1 MKPVDLTALKR
12 LINAYQSYYQSE
24 IKTLMTKK
32 SFKEDVIGMQSNLMN
47 FAFKLT
53 MDKDRASDLVQ
64 DTTLKALDSENKF
77 AENVNFKGWLFT
89 IMRNI
94 FINNY
99 RRTMREST
107 VMDVTDTIFHVSD
120 TRQAPETPDGTY
132 AVSEISELIARIP
145 EEFSKPFQMHVAGY
159 KYEEIAEMLNLPLG
173 TVKSRIFTT
182 RTQLKALL
190 KDYR

>member
-1 MKPVDLTALKR
+1 MKNR
-12 LINAYQSYYQSE
+12 
-24 IKTLMTKK
+24 
-32 SFKEDVIGMQSNLMN
+32 SFADNVVGMQGNLMN

-64 DTTLKALDSENKF
+64 ETTLKALDSQGKF

-99 RRTMREST
+99 RRNVRQSSLL
-107 VMDVTDTIFHVSD
+107 DTSD
-120 TRQAPETPDGTY
+120 NLFQVCDTHTSPETPEGIY
-132 AVSEISELIARIP
+132 AVNEISEVISKIP
-145 EEFSKPFQMHVAGY
+145 KEFSKPFYMHVAGY
-159 KYEEIAEMLNLPLG
+159 KYEEIAEILHLPLG

-182 RTQLKALL
+182 RTQLKSLL

>member
-1 MKPVDLTALKR
+1 
-12 LINAYQSYYQSE
+12 
-24 IKTLMTKK
+24 MTRK
-32 SFKEDVIGMQSNLMN
+32 SFKDDVIGMQTNLMN

-64 DTTLKALDSENKF
+64 DTTLKALDSEGKF
-77 AENVNFKGWLFT
+77 AENVNFKGWIFT

-99 RRTMREST
+99 RRSVREST
-107 VMDVTDTIFHVSD
+107 VLDTSDTIFHVSD
-120 TRQAPETPDGTY
+120 TRTAPETPDGMY

-145 EEFSKPFQMHVAGY
+145 SDFSKPFQMHVAGY

>member
-1 MKPVDLTALKR
+1 ML
-12 LINAYQSYYQSE
+12 
-24 IKTLMTKK
+24 KK
-32 SFKEDVIGMQSNLMN
+32 SFKEDVIGMQNNLMN

-64 DTTLKALDSENKF
+64 DTTLKALDSEAKF

-99 RRTMREST
+99 RRTVREST
-107 VMDVTDTIFHVSD
+107 VLDTSDSIFHVSD
-120 TRQAPETPDGTY
+120 TRPAPETPDGIY

-145 EEFSKPFQMHVAGY
+145 ADFSKPFQMHVAGY
-159 KYEEIAEMLNLPLG
+159 KYEEIAEILDLPLG

>member
-1 MKPVDLTALKR
+1 MAK
-12 LINAYQSYYQSE
+12 
-24 IKTLMTKK
+24 KT
-32 SFKEDVIGMQSNLMN
+32 FKNDVIGMQGNLMS

-53 MDKDRASDLVQ
+53 SDKDKASDLVQ
-64 DTTLKALDSENKF
+64 DTTLKALDSEDKF

-99 RRTMREST
+99 RRSVRENT
-107 VMDVTDTIFHVSD
+107 VSD
-120 TRQAPETPDGTY
+120 TTEGLFHLNSAQEASETPDGSYT
-132 AVSEISELIARIP
+132 VSEISEIIQKIP
-145 EEFSKPFQMHVAGY
+145 QEFSKPFPMHVAGY
-159 KYEEIAEMLNLPLG
+159 KYEEIADQLGLPLG

-182 RTQLKALL
+182 RHQLRALL

>member
-1 MKPVDLTALKR
+1 ML
-12 LINAYQSYYQSE
+12 
-24 IKTLMTKK
+24 KK
-32 SFKEDVIGMQSNLMN
+32 SFKEDVIGMQNNLMN

-64 DTTLKALDSENKF
+64 DTTLKALDSEAKF

-99 RRTMREST
+99 RRTVREST
-107 VMDVTDTIFHVSD
+107 VLDTSDPIFHVSD
-120 TRQAPETPDGTY
+120 TRPAPETPDGIY

-145 EEFSKPFQMHVAGY
+145 ADFSKPFQMHVAGY
-159 KYEEIAEMLNLPLG
+159 KYEEIAEILNLPLG

>member
-1 MKPVDLTALKR
+1 
-12 LINAYQSYYQSE
+12 
-24 IKTLMTKK
+24 MTRK
-32 SFKEDVIGMQSNLMN
+32 SFKEDVIGMQGNLMN

-64 DTTLKALDSENKF
+64 DTTLKALDSESKF

-99 RRTMREST
+99 RRSVRENT
-107 VMDVTDTIFHVSD
+107 VLDTSDAIFHVDD

-132 AVSEISELIARIP
+132 AVSEISEVISRIP
-145 EEFSKPFQMHVAGY
+145 TDFSKPFQMHVAGY
-159 KYEEIAEMLNLPLG
+159 KYEEIAEILNLPLG

-182 RTQLKALL
+182 RTQLKTLL

>member
-1 MKPVDLTALKR
+1 
-12 LINAYQSYYQSE
+12 
-24 IKTLMTKK
+24 MTRK
-32 SFKEDVIGMQSNLMN
+32 SFKDDVIGMQTNLMN

-64 DTTLKALDSENKF
+64 DTTLKALDSEGKF
-77 AENVNFKGWLFT
+77 AENVNFKGWIFT

-99 RRTMREST
+99 RRSVREST
-107 VMDVTDTIFHVSD
+107 ILDTSDTIFHVSD
-120 TRQAPETPDGTY
+120 TRPAPETPDGTY
-132 AVSEISELIARIP
+132 AVSEISDLISKIP
-145 EEFSKPFQMHVAGY
+145 AEFSKPFQMHVAGY
-159 KYEEIAEMLNLPLG
+159 KYEEIAETLNLPLG

>member
-1 MKPVDLTALKR
+1 
-12 LINAYQSYYQSE
+12 
-24 IKTLMTKK
+24 
-32 SFKEDVIGMQSNLMN
+32 MN

-64 DTTLKALDSENKF
+64 ETTLKALDSQGKF
-77 AENVNFKGWLFT
+77 SENVNFKGWLFT

-99 RRTMREST
+99 RRNVRQSSLI
-107 VMDVTDTIFHVSD
+107 DTDDNIFRIGD
-120 TRQAPETPDGTY
+120 THIAPDSPDGTY
-132 AVSEISELIARIP
+132 AVNEISQVIEQIP
-145 EEFSKPFQMHVAGY
+145 SDFSKPFQMHVAGY
-159 KYEEIAEMLNLPLG
+159 KYEEISEILNLPLG

-182 RTQLKALL
+182 RTQLKSLL

>member
-1 MKPVDLTALKR
+1 ML
-12 LINAYQSYYQSE
+12 
-24 IKTLMTKK
+24 KK
-32 SFKEDVIGMQSNLMN
+32 SFKEDVIGMQDNLMN

-64 DTTLKALDSENKF
+64 DTTLKALDSEAKF

-99 RRTMREST
+99 RRTVREST
-107 VMDVTDTIFHVSD
+107 VLDTSDSIFHVSD
-120 TRQAPETPDGTY
+120 TRPAPETPDGIY

-145 EEFSKPFQMHVAGY
+145 ADFSKPFQMHVAGY
-159 KYEEIAEMLNLPLG
+159 KYEEIAEILNLPLG

>member
-1 MKPVDLTALKR
+1 ML
-12 LINAYQSYYQSE
+12 
-24 IKTLMTKK
+24 KK
-32 SFKEDVIGMQSNLMN
+32 SFKEDVIGMQNNLMN

-64 DTTLKALDSENKF
+64 DTTLKALDSEAKF
-77 AENVNFKGWLFT
+77 AENVNFKGWHFK

-99 RRTMREST
+99 RRTVREST
-107 VMDVTDTIFHVSD
+107 VLDTSDSIFHVSD
-120 TRQAPETPDGTY
+120 TRPAPETPDGIY

-145 EEFSKPFQMHVAGY
+145 ADFSKPFQMHVAGY
-159 KYEEIAEMLNLPLG
+159 KYEEIAEILNLPLG

>member
-1 MKPVDLTALKR
+1 MK
-12 LINAYQSYYQSE
+12 
-24 IKTLMTKK
+24 KK
-32 SFKEDVIGMQSNLMN
+32 SFTDDVVGMQSNLMN

-64 DTTLKALDSENKF
+64 ETTLKALDSQGKF

-99 RRTMREST
+99 RRNVRQSSLVDT
-107 VMDVTDTIFHVSD
+107 TDNLFQISD
-120 TRQAPETPDGTY
+120 SHASSETPDGTY
-132 AVSEISELIARIP
+132 AVNEISDVIAKIP
-145 EEFSKPFQMHVAGY
+145 AEFSKPFQMHVAGY
-159 KYEEIAEMLNLPLG
+159 KYEEIAEILSLPLG

-182 RTQLKALL
+182 RTQLKSLL

>member
-1 MKPVDLTALKR
+1 ML
-12 LINAYQSYYQSE
+12 
-24 IKTLMTKK
+24 KK
-32 SFKEDVIGMQSNLMN
+32 SFKEDVIGMQNNLMN

-53 MDKDRASDLVQ
+53 MDKDPASDLVQ
-64 DTTLKALDSENKF
+64 DTTLKALDSEAKF

-99 RRTMREST
+99 RRTVREST
-107 VMDVTDTIFHVSD
+107 VLDTSDSIFHVSD
-120 TRQAPETPDGTY
+120 TRPAPETPDGIY

-145 EEFSKPFQMHVAGY
+145 ADFSKPFQMHVAGY
-159 KYEEIAEMLNLPLG
+159 KYEEIAEILNLPLG

>member
-1 MKPVDLTALKR
+1 ML
-12 LINAYQSYYQSE
+12 
-24 IKTLMTKK
+24 KK
-32 SFKEDVIGMQSNLMN
+32 SFKEDVIGMQNNLMN

-64 DTTLKALDSENKF
+64 DTTLKALDSEAKF
-77 AENVNFKGWLFT
+77 AENVNFKGWLST

-99 RRTMREST
+99 RRTVREST
-107 VMDVTDTIFHVSD
+107 VLDTSDSIFHVSD
-120 TRQAPETPDGTY
+120 TRPAPETPDGIY

-145 EEFSKPFQMHVAGY
+145 ADFSKPFQMHVAGY
-159 KYEEIAEMLNLPLG
+159 KYEEIAEILNLPLG

>member
-1 MKPVDLTALKR
+1 MNNGSIFKDR
-12 LINAYQSYYQSE
+12 LVS
-24 IKTLMTKK
+24 L
-32 SFKEDVIGMQSNLMN
+32 QSNLTN
-47 FAFKLT
+47 FAFQLT
-53 MDKDRASDLVQ
+53 ANREAAQDLVQ
-64 DTTLKALDSENKF
+64 DTTLKVLDNEAKYVDNI
-77 AENVNFKGWLFT
+77 NFKGWVFT

-99 RRTMREST
+99 RRTVREST
-107 VMDVTDTIFHVSD
+107 VLDTSDSIFHVSD
-120 TRQAPETPDGTY
+120 TRPAPETPDGIY

-145 EEFSKPFQMHVAGY
+145 ADFSKPFQMHVAGY
-159 KYEEIAEMLNLPLG
+159 KYEEIAEILNLPLG

>member
-1 MKPVDLTALKR
+1 ML
-12 LINAYQSYYQSE
+12 
-24 IKTLMTKK
+24 KK
-32 SFKEDVIGMQSNLMN
+32 SFKEDVIGMQNNLMN

-64 DTTLKALDSENKF
+64 DTTLKALDSEAKF

-94 FINNY
+94 FITNY
-99 RRTMREST
+99 RRTVREST
-107 VMDVTDTIFHVSD
+107 VLDTSDSIFHVSD
-120 TRQAPETPDGTY
+120 TRPAPETPDGIY

-145 EEFSKPFQMHVAGY
+145 ADFSKPFQMHVAGY
-159 KYEEIAEMLNLPLG
+159 KYEEIAEILNLPLG

-190 KDYR
+190 KDCR

>member
-1 MKPVDLTALKR
+1 
-12 LINAYQSYYQSE
+12 
-24 IKTLMTKK
+24 
-32 SFKEDVIGMQSNLMN
+32 
-47 FAFKLT
+47 

-64 DTTLKALDSENKF
+64 DTTLKALDSEAKF

-99 RRTMREST
+99 RRTVREST
-107 VMDVTDTIFHVSD
+107 VLDTSDSIFHVSS
-120 TRQAPETPDGTY
+120 TRPAPETPDGIY

-145 EEFSKPFQMHVAGY
+145 ADFSKPFQMHVAGY
-159 KYEEIAEMLNLPLG
+159 KYEEIAEILNLPLG

>member
-1 MKPVDLTALKR
+1 
-12 LINAYQSYYQSE
+12 
-24 IKTLMTKK
+24 
-32 SFKEDVIGMQSNLMN
+32 MQTNLMN

-64 DTTLKALDSENKF
+64 DTTLKALDSEGKF
-77 AENVNFKGWLFT
+77 AENVNFKGWIFT

-99 RRTMREST
+99 RRSVREST
-107 VMDVTDTIFHVSD
+107 ILDTSDTIFHVSD
-120 TRQAPETPDGTY
+120 TRPAPETPDGTY
-132 AVSEISELIARIP
+132 AVSEISDLISKIP
-145 EEFSKPFQMHVAGY
+145 AEFSKPFQMHVAGY
-159 KYEEIAEMLNLPLG
+159 KYEEIAETLNLPLG

>member
-1 MKPVDLTALKR
+1 ML
-12 LINAYQSYYQSE
+12 
-24 IKTLMTKK
+24 KK
-32 SFKEDVIGMQSNLMN
+32 SFKEDVIGMQNNLMN

-64 DTTLKALDSENKF
+64 DTTLKALDSESKF

-99 RRTMREST
+99 RRTVREST
-107 VMDVTDTIFHVSD
+107 VLDTSDSIFHVSD
-120 TRQAPETPDGTY
+120 TRPAPETPDGIY

-145 EEFSKPFQMHVAGY
+145 ADFSKPFQMHVAGY
-159 KYEEIAEMLNLPLG
+159 KYEEIAEILNLPLG

>member
-1 MKPVDLTALKR
+1 ML
-12 LINAYQSYYQSE
+12 
-24 IKTLMTKK
+24 KK
-32 SFKEDVIGMQSNLMN
+32 SFKEDVIGMQNNLMN

-64 DTTLKALDSENKF
+64 DTTLKALDSEAKF

-99 RRTMREST
+99 RRTVREST
-107 VMDVTDTIFHVSD
+107 VLDTSDSIFHVSD
-120 TRQAPETPDGTY
+120 TRPAPETPDGIY

-145 EEFSKPFQMHVAGY
+145 ADFSKPFQMHVAGY
-159 KYEEIAEMLNLPLG
+159 KYEEIAEILNLPLG

>member
-1 MKPVDLTALKR
+1 
-12 LINAYQSYYQSE
+12 
-24 IKTLMTKK
+24 MTRK
-32 SFKEDVIGMQSNLMN
+32 SFKDDVIGMQGKLMS

-64 DTTLKALDSENKF
+64 DTTLKALDSEGKF

-99 RRTMREST
+99 RRSVRENT
-107 VMDVTDTIFHVSD
+107 VLDTSDTIFHISD
-120 TRQAPETPDGTY
+120 TRQAPETPDGSY
-132 AVSEISELIARIP
+132 AVSEITELISRIP
-145 EEFSKPFQMHVAGY
+145 QEFSRPFQMHVAGY
-159 KYEEIAEMLNLPLG
+159 KYEEIAEILKLPLG

-182 RTQLKALL
+182 RSQLRTML

>member
-1 MKPVDLTALKR
+1 ML
-12 LINAYQSYYQSE
+12 
-24 IKTLMTKK
+24 KK
-32 SFKEDVIGMQSNLMN
+32 SFKEDVIGMQNNLMN

-64 DTTLKALDSENKF
+64 DTTLKALDSEAKF

-99 RRTMREST
+99 RRTVREST
-107 VMDVTDTIFHVSD
+107 VLDTSDSIFHVSD
-120 TRQAPETPDGTY
+120 TRPAPETPDGIY

-145 EEFSKPFQMHVAGY
+145 ADFSKPFQMHVAGY
-159 KYEEIAEMLNLPLG
+159 KYEEIAEILNLPLG

-182 RTQLKALL
+182 RTQRKALL

>member
-1 MKPVDLTALKR
+1 
-12 LINAYQSYYQSE
+12 
-24 IKTLMTKK
+24 MTRK
-32 SFKEDVIGMQSNLMN
+32 SFKDDVIGMQTNLMN

-64 DTTLKALDSENKF
+64 DTTLKALDSEGKF
-77 AENVNFKGWLFT
+77 AENVNFKGWIFT

-99 RRTMREST
+99 RRSVREST
-107 VMDVTDTIFHVSD
+107 ILDTSDTIFHVSD
-120 TRQAPETPDGTY
+120 TRPAPETPDGTY
-132 AVSEISELIARIP
+132 AVSEISDLISKIP
-145 EEFSKPFQMHVAGY
+145 AKFSKPFQMHVAGY
-159 KYEEIAEMLNLPLG
+159 KYEEIAETLNLPLG

>member
-1 MKPVDLTALKR
+1 
-12 LINAYQSYYQSE
+12 
-24 IKTLMTKK
+24 
-32 SFKEDVIGMQSNLMN
+32 MQGNLMN

-53 MDKDRASDLVQ
+53 LDKDRASDLVQ
-64 DTTLKALDSENKF
+64 DTTLKALDSEGKF

-99 RRTMREST
+99 RRSVRENT
-107 VMDVTDTIFHVSD
+107 VMDSSDDIFHVSD

-132 AVSEISELIARIP
+132 AVSEISALINRIP
-145 EEFSKPFQMHVAGY
+145 RDFSHPFQLHVAGY
-159 KYEEIAEMLNLPLG
+159 KYEEIAKMLDLPLG
-173 TVKSRIFTT
+173 TVKSRIFST
-182 RTQLKALL
+182 RTQLKELL

>member
-1 MKPVDLTALKR
+1 ML
-12 LINAYQSYYQSE
+12 
-24 IKTLMTKK
+24 KK
-32 SFKEDVIGMQSNLMN
+32 SFKEDVIGMQNNLMN

-64 DTTLKALDSENKF
+64 DTTLKALDSEAKF

-99 RRTMREST
+99 RRTVREST
-107 VMDVTDTIFHVSD
+107 VLDTSDTIFHVSD
-120 TRQAPETPDGTY
+120 TRTAPETPDGIY

-145 EEFSKPFQMHVAGY
+145 ADFSKPFQMHVAGY
-159 KYEEIAEMLNLPLG
+159 KYEEISKILNLPLG